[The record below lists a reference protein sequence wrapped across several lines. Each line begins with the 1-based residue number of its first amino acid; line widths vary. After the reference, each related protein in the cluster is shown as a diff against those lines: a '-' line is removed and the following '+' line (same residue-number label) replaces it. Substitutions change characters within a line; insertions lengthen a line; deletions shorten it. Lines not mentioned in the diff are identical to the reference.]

1 MTAVADRF
9 PDIFGC
15 FDQGTPERPFVVAQ
29 LGQSLDGRIATL
41 TGDSKY
47 INRAAA
53 LDHLHRIRAHVDAV
67 VVGIGTVIAD
77 DPLLTVRRVEGRSP
91 ARVVIDPKGRLP
103 LTAKCLRD
111 DGVPRYVVRLCD
123 GPVPAGV
130 ETIRPEDPTAALKP
144 RFIIEALA
152 RKGIGRILIEGGART
167 ISAFIDAR
175 AVDRLHVM
183 VAPLLLGSGKPAL
196 DLRPIGAL
204 SEALRPR
211 ARTYVLPDGDVLFD
225 CDMRHLAHEGAAA

>member
-1 MTAVADRF
+1 MSDQL
-9 PDIFGC
+9 PDLFKC
-15 FDQGTPERPFVVAQ
+15 FDQGTAERPFVVAQ

-77 DPLLTVRRVEGRSP
+77 DPLLTVRRVEGPSP
-91 ARVVIDPKGRLP
+91 ARVVIDPRGRLP
-103 LTAKCLRD
+103 STSKCLAD
-111 DGVPRYVVRLCD
+111 DGTPRFVIRCKD
-123 GPVPAGV
+123 GPAPPGV
-130 ETIRPEDPTAALKP
+130 ESIRLEAEGTLAPDAIV
-144 RFIIEALA
+144 RALA
-152 RKGIGRILIEGGART
+152 ERGMRRILVEGGART

-175 AVDRLHVM
+175 ALDRLHVM

-196 DLRPIGAL
+196 DLKPIGAL
-204 SEALRPR
+204 SEALRPT
-211 ARTYVLPDGDVLFD
+211 ARTYLLSDGDVLFD
-225 CDMRHLAHEGAAA
+225 CDMRRLAHEGAAA